1 MTLRRAWR
9 RAGAPAAVVAALVL
23 AGCTTQA
30 PEPGAGGEGGGAVA
44 TDVGVTAD
52 TITLGVLT
60 DTSGPFRN
68 LGTGITQGN
77 QLWADELNARGG
89 VCDRQIALEIADSGY
104 KADTAT
110 TVYRQQQPNVL
121 GYLQLLGSPINAAL
135 RGNLE
140 TDEVT
145 SLALSWSSFILDNP
159 YQIIPGTTYDL
170 EMINGL
176 AYLQQQGLIADG
188 DTLGHIY
195 IGGEYGDNGFLGAQY
210 YAQQHGMTLQPAK
223 IAATDTDMTNIVT
236 GFQGAGVKAILLTT
250 APAQTASALNA
261 ANALGLDVPVLGNN
275 PVFDPA
281 TNLAG
286 PAAASVGNLY
296 VVASNVPYS
305 ADAPKAQEVQQAF
318 EAAFPDA
325 SANAGVPYGYAG
337 GLIWEQILTQAC
349 ESGDLT
355 RAGVH
360 DAFVTSENITTEDLV
375 ASELD
380 FSQAGFPPSRSV
392 YIAQADPAQEGGL
405 RQVVEPFT
413 SPEAGSYVAPH
424 QQGA

>member
-1 MTLRRAWR
+1 MTRRRIRR
-9 RAGAPAAVVAALVL
+9 RAGVLAATAVALVV

-30 PEPGAGGEGGGAVA
+30 PEPEAGGGGGEVA
-44 TDVGVTAD
+44 TDVGVTAEA
-52 TITLGVLT
+52 ITLGVLT

-89 VCDRQIALEIADSGY
+89 ICGRQVALEIADSGY

-195 IGGEYGDNGFLGAQY
+195 IGGEYGDNGFLGAQT

-250 APAQTASALNA
+250 TPAQTASALNA
-261 ANALGLDVPVLGNN
+261 ANALGLNVPVVGNN

-296 VVASNVPYS
+296 VVASSVPYS
-305 ADAPKAQEVQQAF
+305 ADVPKAKEVTAAF
-318 EAAFPDA
+318 EAKFPDA
-325 SANAGVPYGYAG
+325 AENYGVPYGYAG

-349 ESGDLT
+349 ENGDLT
-355 RAGVH
+355 RKGVH
-360 DAFVTSENITTEDLV
+360 DAFLASQNITTDDLV

-380 FSQAGFPPSRSV
+380 FSQAGSPPSRSV
-392 YIAQADPAQEGGL
+392 YIAQADPSQAGGL
-405 RQVVEPFT
+405 RQVVDPFT
-413 SPEAGSYVAPH
+413 APEAESYKAPH

>member
-1 MTLRRAWR
+1 MTLRRTWR
-9 RAGAPAAVVAALVL
+9 RAGGAAAIVAALVL
-23 AGCTTQA
+23 AGCSTRA
-30 PEPGAGGEGGGAVA
+30 PEPATGGGGGQVA
-44 TDVGVTAD
+44 TDVGVSAEA
-52 TITLGVLT
+52 ITLGVLT

-77 QLWADELNARGG
+77 QLWADELNGRGG
-89 VCDRQIALEIADSGY
+89 ICGRKVELEVADSGY

-210 YAQQHGMTLQPAK
+210 YAQQHGITLQPAK
-223 IAATDTDMTNIVT
+223 VAAADTDMTNIVT

-250 APAQTASALNA
+250 TPAQTASALNA
-261 ANALGLDVPVLGNN
+261 ASALGLNVPVVGNN

-296 VVASNVPYS
+296 VVASSVPYS
-305 ADAPKAQEVQQAF
+305 AEVPKAKEVQQAF
-318 EAAFPDA
+318 EAKFPDA
-325 SANAGVPYGYAG
+325 SKNYGVPYGYAG
-337 GLIWEQILTQAC
+337 GLIWEQILTKAC
-349 ESGDLT
+349 ENGDLT
-355 RAGVH
+355 RKGVH
-360 DAFVTSENITTEDLV
+360 DAFLASQNITTGDLV

-380 FSQAGFPPSRSV
+380 FSKAGSPPSRSV

-413 SPEAGSYVAPH
+413 AAEAQAYKAPH

>member
-9 RAGAPAAVVAALVL
+9 RAGVPAAIVAALVL
-23 AGCTTQA
+23 AGCSTRA
-30 PEPGAGGEGGGAVA
+30 PEPGAGGEGGGSVA
-44 TDVGVTAD
+44 TDVGATAD

-68 LGTGITQGN
+68 LGTAITQGN
-77 QLWADELNARGG
+77 QLWADEINARGG

-286 PAAASVGNLY
+286 PAASSVGNLY

-305 ADAPKAQEVQQAF
+305 ADAAKAQEVQQAF

-325 SANAGVPYGYAG
+325 QPNAGVPYGYAG

-360 DAFVTSENITTEDLV
+360 DAFVTSENITTDDLV

-380 FSQAGFPPSRSV
+380 FSQAGSPPSRSV

-405 RQVVEPFT
+405 RQLVDPFT
-413 SPEAGSYVAPH
+413 AAEAESYVAPH

>member
-1 MTLRRAWR
+1 MTLRRTWR
-9 RAGAPAAVVAALVL
+9 RAGGAAAIVAALAL

-30 PEPGAGGEGGGAVA
+30 PEPGTGGGGGEVA
-44 TDVGVTAD
+44 TDVGVDAEA
-52 TITLGVLT
+52 ITLGVLT

-89 VCDRQIALEIADSGY
+89 ICGRQVQLEIADSGY

-110 TVYRQQQPNVL
+110 TVYRQQQPGVL

-223 IAATDTDMTNIVT
+223 IAAADTDMTNIVT

-250 APAQTASALNA
+250 TPAQTASALNA
-261 ANALGLDVPVLGNN
+261 ANALGLDVPVVGNN

-296 VVASNVPYS
+296 VVASSVPYS
-305 ADAPKAQEVQQAF
+305 ADLPKAKEVTAAF
-318 EAAFPDA
+318 EAKFPDA
-325 SANAGVPYGYAG
+325 GKNYGVPYGYAG

-349 ESGDLT
+349 DKGDLT
-355 RAGVH
+355 RKGVH
-360 DAFVTSENITTEDLV
+360 DAFLASRNITTDNLV

-380 FSQAGFPPSRSV
+380 FSQAGSPPSRSV
-392 YIAQADPAQEGGL
+392 YIAQADPSQEGGL

-413 SPEAGSYVAPH
+413 APEADSYKAPH

>member
-1 MTLRRAWR
+1 MTLRRTWR
-9 RAGAPAAVVAALVL
+9 RAGGAATIVAALVL
-23 AGCTTQA
+23 AGCSTRA
-30 PEPGAGGEGGGAVA
+30 PEPATGGGGGQVA
-44 TDVGVTAD
+44 TDVGVSAEA
-52 TITLGVLT
+52 ITLGVLT

-77 QLWADELNARGG
+77 QLWADELNGRGG
-89 VCDRQIALEIADSGY
+89 ICGRKVELEVADSGY

-223 IAATDTDMTNIVT
+223 VAAADTDMTNIVT

-250 APAQTASALNA
+250 TPAQTASALNA
-261 ANALGLDVPVLGNN
+261 ASALGLNVPVVGNN

-286 PAAASVGNLY
+286 PAAASVGSLY
-296 VVASNVPYS
+296 VVASSVPYS
-305 ADAPKAQEVQQAF
+305 AEVPKAKEVQQAF
-318 EAAFPDA
+318 EAKFPDA
-325 SANAGVPYGYAG
+325 SKNYGVPYGYAG
-337 GLIWEQILTQAC
+337 GLIWEQILTKAC
-349 ESGDLT
+349 ENGDLT
-355 RAGVH
+355 RKGVH
-360 DAFVTSENITTEDLV
+360 DAFLASQNITTGDLV

-380 FSQAGFPPSRSV
+380 FSKAGSPPSRSV

-413 SPEAGSYVAPH
+413 AAEAQAYKAPH

>member
-1 MTLRRAWR
+1 MTQRRAWR
-9 RAGAPAAVVAALVL
+9 RAGGAATIVAALVL
-23 AGCTTQA
+23 AGCSTRA
-30 PEPGAGGEGGGAVA
+30 PEPATGGGGGQVA
-44 TDVGVTAD
+44 TDVGVSAEA
-52 TITLGVLT
+52 ITLGVLT

-77 QLWADELNARGG
+77 QLWADELNGRGG
-89 VCDRQIALEIADSGY
+89 ICGRKVELEVADSGY

-110 TVYRQQQPNVL
+110 TVYRQQQPDVL

-223 IAATDTDMTNIVT
+223 VAAADTDMTNIVT

-250 APAQTASALNA
+250 TPAQTASALNA
-261 ANALGLDVPVLGNN
+261 ASALGLNVPVVGNN

-296 VVASNVPYS
+296 VVASSVPYS
-305 ADAPKAQEVQQAF
+305 AEVPKAKEVQQAF
-318 EAAFPDA
+318 EAKFPDA
-325 SANAGVPYGYAG
+325 GKNYGVPYGYAG
-337 GLIWEQILTQAC
+337 GLIWEQILTKAC
-349 ESGDLT
+349 ENGDLT
-355 RAGVH
+355 RKGVH
-360 DAFVTSENITTEDLV
+360 DAFLAGQNITTGDLV

-380 FSQAGFPPSRSV
+380 FSKAGSPPSRSV

-413 SPEAGSYVAPH
+413 AAEAQAYKAPH

>member
-1 MTLRRAWR
+1 MTRRRTWR
-9 RAGAPAAVVAALVL
+9 RAGVPAAVAVALVL
-23 AGCTTQA
+23 AGCSTRA
-30 PEPGAGGEGGGAVA
+30 PEPGAGGGGEGAVA
-44 TDVGVTAD
+44 TDVGVSAE
-52 TITLGVLT
+52 TITLGVLG

-68 LGTGITQGN
+68 LGTALIQGN
-77 QLWADELNARGG
+77 QLWADEVNGRGG
-89 VCDRQIALEIADSGY
+89 VCGRQIALEIADSGY

-176 AYLQQQGLIADG
+176 AYMQQQGLIADG

-210 YAQQHGMTLQPAK
+210 FAQQHGMTLQPAK

-250 APAQTASALNA
+250 SPAQTASALNA
-261 ANALGLDVPVLGNN
+261 ATALGLNVPVLGNN

-305 ADAPKAQEVQQAF
+305 ADVPKAKEVREAF
-318 EAAFPDA
+318 TAKFPDA
-325 SANAGVPYGYAG
+325 GKNYGVPYGYAG

-349 ESGDLT
+349 KNADLT
-355 RAGVH
+355 RKGVH
-360 DAFVTSENITTEDLV
+360 DAFLASQNITTENLV

-380 FSQAGFPPSRSV
+380 FSKAGSPPSRSV

-405 RQVVEPFT
+405 RQLVAPFT
-413 SPEAGSYVAPH
+413 APEADAYKAPH
-424 QQGA
+424 QQGT